1 MHSRSHPRCARLSS
15 EARGCLSPLSRPRLD
30 PVYYIPR
37 RRTTGT
43 TVAEPV
49 LIPSH
54 IPRRRHVEPDARKM
68 AELLAVAK
76 DNDVP
81 VDATS
86 GAALQV

>member
-1 MHSRSHPRCARLSS
+1 MTRYSPVIPPSRTPRSL
-15 EARGCLSPLSRPRLD
+15 
-30 PVYYIPR
+30 
-37 RRTTGT
+37 
-43 TVAEPV
+43 
-49 LIPSH
+49 H
-54 IPRRRHVEPDARKM
+54 RRHVEPDARKM

>member
-1 MHSRSHPRCARLSS
+1 M
-15 EARGCLSPLSRPRLD
+15 
-30 PVYYIPR
+30 
-37 RRTTGT
+37 
-43 TVAEPV
+43 VAEPV